1 MSRSRL
7 LWLLGWA
14 AATAIGVVAFSR
26 VRWGE
31 VASVLAGGAPGWLA
45 VAALLNLSILGLW
58 ATQWRLF
65 LPRGAVLSL
74 RSMFEVV
81 AVVSTVANGGPPL
94 TGHATGA
101 HLLAGRVGTA
111 GSRYA
116 QGVAVVALDQ
126 LAEGLAKV
134 LLLVAVLAFT
144 PLPPALEGA
153 LTTLLVAVGVLGAG
167 LLWAAHRVTAP
178 SPADP
183 AEGPVLAATGAGRVT
198 AFLRNVAASLDA
210 LRDPRMAVG
219 GLALA
224 LAMKAAELGG
234 IWAVQRG
241 FGVDLGLGGSLLVLA
256 SVSLATMVSVAPAN
270 LGVYEAS
277 AFAAYRLAGVDP
289 EMATALAL
297 AQHAVY
303 LLPATGTGW
312 LLLTLTGPARTA
324 EGGD

>member
-1 MSRSRL
+1 
-7 LWLLGWA
+7 
-14 AATAIGVVAFSR
+14 
-26 VRWGE
+26 
-31 VASVLAGGAPGWLA
+31 
-45 VAALLNLSILGLW
+45 
-58 ATQWRLF
+58 
-65 LPRGAVLSL
+65 
-74 RSMFEVV
+74 
-81 AVVSTVANGGPPL
+81 
-94 TGHATGA
+94 
-101 HLLAGRVGTA
+101 
-111 GSRYA
+111 
-116 QGVAVVALDQ
+116 
-126 LAEGLAKV
+126 
-134 LLLVAVLAFT
+134 
-144 PLPPALEGA
+144 
-153 LTTLLVAVGVLGAG
+153 
-167 LLWAAHRVTAP
+167 
-178 SPADP
+178 
-183 AEGPVLAATGAGRVT
+183 
-198 AFLRNVAASLDA
+198 
-210 LRDPRMAVG
+210 MAVG